1 MCPPAPSPER
11 VHVHSSVNLHPGG
24 QGSSCDALCTPF
36 LRGNLLLALL
46 PLLWAEGTGLALLS
60 VQTGSRCWLL
70 LASSAAY
77 PRLSSP
83 PDFCFH
89 RPGPAV
95 WCLPGRG
102 GDAEHGRR
110 RLFASREG
118 CSLGGSCAGSGGWDG
133 KRERGYRRPSSGA
146 GNRIEDGRQL
156 CSPTRL
162 EGRERER
169 NNIQCLQPC
178 LAHTLTSPP

>member
-1 MCPPAPSPER
+1 MRPPEPSPER
-11 VHVHSSVNLHPGG
+11 VHVHSSVNLHPGE

-36 LRGNLLLALL
+36 LRGNLRFALL
-46 PLLWAEGTGLALLS
+46 PLLWAWLCCGCRLAADAGCCWRALPPTPGSAHLLIS
-60 VQTGSRCWLL
+60 VFV
-70 LASSAAY
+70 A
-77 PRLSSP
+77 
-83 PDFCFH
+83 
-89 RPGPAV
+89 PAP
-95 WCLPGRG
+95 LPGAFLAEAGMRSTAG
-102 GDAEHGRR
+102 GGF
-110 RLFASREG
+110 FASQEG
-118 CSLGGSCAGSGGWDG
+118 CSLGGSFAGSGGWDG

-162 EGRERER
+162 KGREREK